1 MVASRRNVLRVLD
14 IVSLRLNDECWFT
27 STARKVYNVCCDR
40 RTKTVDPSHF
50 KVSALCIES
59 WCISGASHVVPLLAK
74 KTENAFCSISV
85 LPTVQNQVSWNIG
98 SLIYA
103 LTVSKNVKDSRKYH
117 GKELSFFCCWKRPSE
132 FDRKIRNQYFST
144 WLHISFSQIVLT
156 RAGRTHVSFV

>member
-1 MVASRRNVLRVLD
+1 MVASRRNVLRVLA
-14 IVSLRLNDECWFT
+14 IVSLRLNDECWST

-50 KVSALCIES
+50 KVSAFWIES

-74 KTENAFCSISV
+74 TTENTFCSISV

-103 LTVSKNVKDSRKYH
+103 LTVSKNVKDSRNYH
-117 GKELSFFCCWKRPSE
+117 DKKLSVERGLNWPSE
-132 FDRKIRNQYFST
+132 FDCNQYFST
-144 WLHISFSQIVLT
+144 WRV
-156 RAGRTHVSFV
+156 R